1 LEKWSI
7 QQEVKNMP
15 LYIDFHAKMP
25 TMPPEALNEIRK
37 EIGKVGPQGVTS
49 VAAYFTKDGQAYCLS
64 EAPDPDA
71 VCRAHATKGL
81 PLAKGDV
88 HEISAS

>member
-1 LEKWSI
+1 
-7 QQEVKNMP
+7 MP

-25 TMPPEALNEIRK
+25 SVPLEALNEMRK
-37 EIGKVGPQGVTS
+37 QIGKVGPQGVTS

-71 VCRAHATKGL
+71 VCRAHETKGL
-81 PLAKGDV
+81 TITKGDV
-88 HEISAS
+88 HEIAARLT